1 METPVRKVTFDSP
14 YGGDGDIPFD
24 EEGYHNTVMNLNMYV
39 EGGPRTASNNREIIF
54 NWFNSGKYMD
64 FIPYFD
70 PDKVYKVMTTTP
82 PKFTSVYYMGE
93 GQIVEVG
100 LTVKPYKYFL
110 ASSQIVLTAA
120 SSIFNH
126 KPLPSQPKIKI
137 YGSGNITL
145 TINGVPFVMKGVI
158 GHIVLDSQLGIAY
171 NEETAVL
178 VNENRKVYTRNYP
191 VLSPGSNNIS
201 WTGTVTSIE
210 IDPRWRTLT

>member
-1 METPVRKVTFDSP
+1 
-14 YGGDGDIPFD
+14 
-24 EEGYHNTVMNLNMYV
+24 
-39 EGGPRTASNNREIIF
+39 
-54 NWFNSGKYMD
+54 MD

-70 PDKVYKVMTTTP
+70 PDKVYKVMTITP

-110 ASSQIVLTAA
+110 DSPQIVLTAA

-126 KPLPSQPKIKI
+126 KLLPSQPKIKI
-137 YGSGNITL
+137 YGSGDITL
-145 TINGVPFVMKGVI
+145 TINGVPFVMKGVV
-158 GHIVLDSQLGIAY
+158 GHIVLEPQLGIAY
-171 NEETAVL
+171 NESKPVR

-191 VLSPGSNNIS
+191 VLSPGNNSIS
-201 WTGTVTSIE
+201 WTGTVTSVK

>member
-82 PKFTSVYYMGE
+82 PKFTSVYYGR
-93 GQIVEVG
+93 GTDRRGWSDCKAIQVFPR
-100 LTVKPYKYFL
+100 L
-110 ASSQIVLTAA
+110 
-120 SSIFNH
+120 
-126 KPLPSQPKIKI
+126 
-137 YGSGNITL
+137 
-145 TINGVPFVMKGVI
+145 VPDCSDRSVV
-158 GHIVLDSQLGIAY
+158 HI
-171 NEETAVL
+171 
-178 VNENRKVYTRNYP
+178 
-191 VLSPGSNNIS
+191 
-201 WTGTVTSIE
+201 
-210 IDPRWRTLT
+210 